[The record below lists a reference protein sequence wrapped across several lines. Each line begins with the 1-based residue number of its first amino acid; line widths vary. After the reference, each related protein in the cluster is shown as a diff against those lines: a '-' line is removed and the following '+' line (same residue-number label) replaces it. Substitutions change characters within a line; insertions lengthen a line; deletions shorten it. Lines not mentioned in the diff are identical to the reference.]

1 MGLKTR
7 SFDFKE
13 ELVKWVNEHGIS
25 KENIVDIVQDKDGM
39 YVLWY
44 FE

>member
-1 MGLKTR
+1 MELKTR

-13 ELVKWVNEHGIS
+13 ELVDWTNKHGIS
-25 KENIVDIVQDKDGM
+25 KENIVEIIQDRDGM
-39 YVLWY
+39 FVLWY

>member
-13 ELVKWVNEHGIS
+13 ELVAWVNEHGIA